1 MNMKIHR
8 AYKFRLY
15 PTSNQVAL
23 IHKTFGCTRFVYN
36 YCLDLKRN
44 NKYLTK
50 FDLIKELPKLKKEY
64 PFLKEVDSMSL
75 QNTITDLMVGFSK
88 QENNQGGYPK
98 FKKKGVKE
106 SFRTSFITSSY
117 KGRVYENIKVDLKRR
132 VIELPK
138 LKEVKIRGYRA
149 LDELPGRILSAT
161 IKEVGTKFY
170 VSVCV
175 EEKIELPERTNNQ
188 AVGIDMGVKN
198 LVVTSDNEYYGN
210 PRYLEKYER
219 KIKILQQELTRKI
232 KGSKNYIKNK
242 KKLEEVYRKLKNAR
256 KKMVEKIVSNIT
268 RNHDIIIAENLQVK
282 KMLEKKSNHKSLR
295 KEITNATFSEIIRI
309 LKYKCLWLNKT
320 FIQVNSY
327 YASSQICSRCGN
339 KNEEMKDIRVREL
352 KCSKCG
358 LEIERD
364 YNASI
369 NILKEGLKSY
379 NN

>member
-1 MNMKIHR
+1 MKIHR
-8 AYKFRLY
+8 VYKFRLY
-15 PTSNQVAL
+15 PTNNQVEL

-64 PFLKEVDSMSL
+64 QFLKEVDSCSL
-75 QNTITDLMVGFSK
+75 RNAITDLMVGFLK
-88 QENNQGGYPK
+88 FEKRQGGYPK
-98 FKKKGVKE
+98 FKKKGTKE

-117 KGRVYENIKVDLKRR
+117 KGTVYENIKVDLKRR

-138 LKEVKIRGYRA
+138 LKEVKIRGYRN
-149 LDELPGRILSAT
+149 LDELPGRILNAT
-161 IKEVGTKFY
+161 IKEVGIRFY
-170 VSVCV
+170 VSLCV
-175 EEKIELPERTNNQ
+175 EEEIELPERISDKS
-188 AVGIDMGVKN
+188 VGIDIGVKN
-198 LVVTSDNEYYGN
+198 LVVTSNKEYYGN
-210 PRYLEKYER
+210 PKYLDKYER
-219 KIKILQQELTRKI
+219 KIKGLQLGLSRKI

-242 KKLEEVYRKLKNAR
+242 KKIEEVYRKLKNAR

-282 KMLEKKSNHKSLR
+282 KMLEKKNNHKHLR

-327 YASSQICSRCGN
+327 YPSSQICSKCGN
-339 KNEEMKDIRVREL
+339 KNEEMKDIGVREL

-369 NILKEGLKSY
+369 NILNEGLKCY